1 MMTTTIHTPV
11 HDKLYDLSYVERL
24 ARGRND
30 VLVKLMHTFIT
41 TVPAAASELKSAFYA
56 NDFEKL
62 RSIIHKIKP
71 VLSVYAV
78 VSVEKDLERI
88 KQLAEAGLADAE
100 MEASIHHLY
109 QVIELISKSLEENI
123 ATLNT
128 TAYA

>member
-1 MMTTTIHTPV
+1 MMTTTIPSTV

-30 VLVKLMHTFIT
+30 VLAKLLQTFTT
-41 TVPAAASELKSAFYA
+41 TVPAAASELKVAFHA

-88 KQLAEAGLADAE
+88 KQLAEAGIADAE
-100 MEASIHHLY
+100 MEAAIHHLY
-109 QVIELISKSLEENI
+109 QVIELISKSLEENLV
-123 ATLNT
+123 TLNT